1 MVNSDAEARKSM
13 EAAIEKALGEPI
25 GFDSSELANKVKRNL
40 LLISIVVIAL
50 VVFEVKPSPNVSI
63 FGVGL
68 EGVSSHK
75 LMVGLAAFLVYNFA
89 HYIWLC
95 YDLFGEWSV
104 RSSGAKKGFAKRLK
118 QENTDA
124 EAFQDPKQLTLYSWW
139 LIESSK
145 LPTHEDNLQRAKKL
159 ADELLRSER
168 ILRETGDIP
177 ARLPHQNAEGHL
189 VQTIERLQD
198 QLSVIKSVVDNPALR
213 VRLDRFDRRFKALIN
228 SQNRR
233 ILVYELIFPN
243 ALALY
248 AFWLLFVFFKTAS

>member
-1 MVNSDAEARKSM
+1 MGTSDADVKKSM
-13 EAAIEKALGEPI
+13 EAAIEKALGEPV

-40 LLISIVVIAL
+40 LLISVVVIAL

-63 FGVGL
+63 I
-68 EGVSSHK
+68 GVSLDGVTSHK
-75 LMVGLAAFLVYNFA
+75 LMVGLAAFLVYSFA

-104 RSSGAKKGFAKRLK
+104 RSSGAKKGFAKRFK

-124 EAFQDPKQLTLYSWW
+124 EAFQDPRQLTLYSWW

-145 LPTHEDNLQRAKKL
+145 LPTHQDNLQRAKKL
-159 ADELLRSER
+159 ADQLLASER
-168 ILRETGDIP
+168 ILREAGDIP

-189 VQTIERLQD
+189 VKAIESLWD
-198 QLSVIKSVVDNPALR
+198 QLSLVKSVVDNPGLR
-213 VRLDRFDRRFKALIN
+213 VRLDRFDRRFKSLIN

-233 ILVYELIFPN
+233 VLVYELIFPN